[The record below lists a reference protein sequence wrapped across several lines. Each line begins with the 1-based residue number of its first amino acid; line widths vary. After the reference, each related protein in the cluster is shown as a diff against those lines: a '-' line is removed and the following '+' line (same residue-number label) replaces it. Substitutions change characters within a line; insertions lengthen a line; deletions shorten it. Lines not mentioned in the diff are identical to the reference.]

1 MAYLVYL
8 PILLLGYLLG
18 TSNMAVYLAALK
30 GDDLRA
36 HGSGNPGASNAML
49 LWGWKAGILVA
60 VHDIGKAVL
69 AVYLARCLFPEAA
82 FAGVVAGVACVIGH
96 MFPFYLH
103 FRGGKGFASYYGMAL
118 ALNWKF
124 ALGLAVAVLLIT
136 LITDYI
142 VLGTMTTVVSFP
154 AYCALTH
161 NVVMALI
168 LCVASIFIIIK
179 HRGNL
184 VRIAKGT
191 EIGLRSANHSEE
203 TALVYA
209 VIVKTED

>member
-1 MAYLVYL
+1 MAELVIYI
-8 PILLLGYLLG
+8 PIVLIGYLLG
-18 TSNMAVYLAALK
+18 TSNMAVYLAARK

-36 HGSGNPGASNAML
+36 HGSGNPGASNAMI
-49 LWGWKAGILVA
+49 LWGWKAGVIVA
-60 VHDIGKAVL
+60 LHDIGKAVL
-69 AVYLARCLFPEAA
+69 AVYLAQRMFPGVAY
-82 FAGVVAGVACVIGH
+82 AGVAAGVACVIGH
-96 MFPFYLH
+96 MFPFYLR

-142 VLGTMTTVVSFP
+142 VLGTMTTVISFP
-154 AYCALTH
+154 TYCALTH

-168 LCVASIFIIIK
+168 LCIASGVIIYK

-191 EIGLRSANHSEE
+191 EIGLRSANRGEHR
-203 TALVYA
+203 
-209 VIVKTED
+209 IQKK